1 MIVLQRLKLQV
12 DANLCYC
19 FPLTSR
25 SFDRPPDKRA
35 EALSESSY
43 CGGKLARHHD
53 SEIILTQGEGGN
65 KVVDFL
71 LAKYLNLI

>member
-1 MIVLQRLKLQV
+1 MIAPRRLKLQV
-12 DANLCYC
+12 DVNLCYC

-25 SFDRPPDKRA
+25 SFNRSSDKRA
-35 EALSESSY
+35 EGSESSH